1 MSAVTHLLAWRQK
14 LLEQLESGSSNFS
27 RGDMERQLAQIDA
40 ALETARHR
48 PRSQQAIT
56 GRQST
61 QVMDLHPRHPARNLS
76 AAALCAGPLAP
87 ISPAGGER

>member
-40 ALETARHR
+40 ALELLER
-48 PRSQQAIT
+48 PDT
-56 GRQST
+56 GQG
-61 QVMDLHPRHPARNLS
+61 HNKP
-76 AAALCAGPLAP
+76 
-87 ISPAGGER
+87 